1 MPVKGRAGPLHGEP
15 HLLCLLGRAVLVPVA
30 SDLWGVVVP
39 QEGHAQVGKT
49 VPEVASTGEA
59 ETRISAC
66 SRADLTLCCRRDR
79 RGFCEEC
86 LRLKDYEIYG
96 FAVLAADRAGCGFA
110 DALVGC
116 TGGVLVPPFSA
127 YPQR

>member
-1 MPVKGRAGPLHGEP
+1 MPKWERQSPRWPRRAKRRRGF
-15 HLLCLLGRAVLVPVA
+15 RRVRV
-30 SDLWGVVVP
+30 
-39 QEGHAQVGKT
+39 
-49 VPEVASTGEA
+49 
-59 ETRISAC
+59 
-66 SRADLTLCCRRDR
+66 ADLTLCCRRDR